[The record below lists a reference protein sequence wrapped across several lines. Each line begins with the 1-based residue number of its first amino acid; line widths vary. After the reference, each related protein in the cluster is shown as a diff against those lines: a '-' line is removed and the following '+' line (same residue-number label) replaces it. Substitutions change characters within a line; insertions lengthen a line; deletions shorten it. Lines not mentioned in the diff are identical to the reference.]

1 MTPSSSKIRTRQSLE
16 HPYLKI
22 INFVL
27 IKTERNNKGILQ
39 VKHKHISY
47 KHSYPFL
54 SFPKED
60 TVRP

>member
-39 VKHKHISY
+39 VKHKHISWFR
-47 KHSYPFL
+47 SNFFL
-54 SFPKED
+54 ELS
-60 TVRP
+60 